1 VASFSSSFLFSEQD
15 TPETPALCKMAEL
28 RPRKRAREDDTGGV
42 SETEEQS
49 SRRAPVV
56 VFAHGAGG
64 NSSHEWMVRS
74 GSYPFVSF
82 SSTLLLSNCEMLSL
96 PFFSSVSFSF
106 LFVLCP
112 VTYYLLA
119 LSR

>member
-1 VASFSSSFLFSEQD
+1 
-15 TPETPALCKMAEL
+15 MAEL
-28 RPRKRAREDDTGGV
+28 RPSKRAREDDTGGV

-74 GSYPFVSF
+74 GSYTFVFF
-82 SSTLLLSNCEMLSL
+82 SSALLLSNCEMLSL
-96 PFFSSVSFSF
+96 LFFSSVSFFISF
-106 LFVLCP
+106 RSLSG
-112 VTYYLLA
+112 YLLSISSVA
-119 LSR
+119 VTPFFPMIADASETLWVHYLKP

>member
-1 VASFSSSFLFSEQD
+1 MVLAGIHLTSGWSGLVPILFVFFSS
-15 TPETPALCKMAEL
+15 A
-28 RPRKRAREDDTGGV
+28 
-42 SETEEQS
+42 
-49 SRRAPVV
+49 
-56 VFAHGAGG
+56 
-64 NSSHEWMVRS
+64 
-74 GSYPFVSF
+74 
-82 SSTLLLSNCEMLSL
+82 LLLSNCEMLSL